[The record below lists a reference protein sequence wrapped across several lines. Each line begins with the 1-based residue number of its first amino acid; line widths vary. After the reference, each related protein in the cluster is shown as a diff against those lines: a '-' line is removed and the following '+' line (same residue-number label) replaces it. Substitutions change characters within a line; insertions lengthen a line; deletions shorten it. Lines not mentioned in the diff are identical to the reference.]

1 MSSLRQN
8 KFLEFGFNEITEAI
22 CTVIKIIQEDGNAS
36 KKNSWGQVGQNHMYL
51 AYLGDLD
58 VVVFTR
64 KYSLKYNNRTGT
76 TTMFGLLSYQD
87 ILSNV

>member
-36 KKNSWGQVGQNHMYL
+36 KKNSWGQVGKIIC
-51 AYLGDLD
+51 
-58 VVVFTR
+58 T
-64 KYSLKYNNRTGT
+64 
-76 TTMFGLLSYQD
+76 
-87 ILSNV
+87 

>member
-1 MSSLRQN
+1 
-8 KFLEFGFNEITEAI
+8 
-22 CTVIKIIQEDGNAS
+22 
-36 KKNSWGQVGQNHMYL
+36 MYL